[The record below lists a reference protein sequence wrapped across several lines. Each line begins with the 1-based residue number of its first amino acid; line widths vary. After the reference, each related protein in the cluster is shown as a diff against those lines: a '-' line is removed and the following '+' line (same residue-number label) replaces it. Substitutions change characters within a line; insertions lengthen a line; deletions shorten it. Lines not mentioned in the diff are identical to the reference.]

1 MIKDQ
6 DLEKILLRSK
16 ELENSMSVSSGN
28 NEEFVKI
35 SKEYSDLKPIVDN
48 INAYNSN
55 KKEYEELQLL
65 LQEDDDEIVEIA
77 KKEINLCKEKL
88 IESESILKISLVPK
102 DPLDEKNVIVEI
114 RAGTGC
120 LLYTSPSPRDSWASR
135 MPSSAW
141 KKKKKKHK
149 KKKKK
154 TKKKKKK
161 TKTKQQTEA

>member
-16 ELENSMSVSSGN
+16 ELEDSMSVSSGN

-65 LQEDDDEIVEIA
+65 LQEDDDEIVEIQ
-77 KKEINLCKEKL
+77 KKKL
-88 IESESILKISLVPK
+88 IYVK
-102 DPLDEKNVIVEI
+102 KN
-114 RAGTGC
+114 
-120 LLYTSPSPRDSWASR
+120 
-135 MPSSAW
+135 
-141 KKKKKKHK
+141 
-149 KKKKK
+149 
-154 TKKKKKK
+154 
-161 TKTKQQTEA
+161 

>member
-16 ELENSMSVSSGN
+16 ELEDSMSVSSGN

-114 RAGTGC
+114 RAGTGGDEAALFAGD
-120 LLYTSPSPRDSWASR
+120 LLR
-135 MPSSAW
+135 M
-141 KKKKKKHK
+141 
-149 KKKKK
+149 
-154 TKKKKKK
+154 
-161 TKTKQQTEA
+161 

>member
-16 ELENSMSVSSGN
+16 ELEDSMSVSSGN

-65 LQEDDDEIVEIA
+65 LQEDDDDEIVEIA

-114 RAGTGC
+114 RAGTGGDEAALFAGD
-120 LLYTSPSPRDSWASR
+120 LLR
-135 MPSSAW
+135 MY
-141 KKKKKKHK
+141 
-149 KKKKK
+149 
-154 TKKKKKK
+154 
-161 TKTKQQTEA
+161 